1 LPIEVV
7 IPNLGITVEN
17 GIINEWIKNEGDI
30 VEKGEP
36 LFVVEADKVTT
47 EVESPASGV
56 LARILVP
63 VDVEVPLF
71 TVVALIAEPGEEIA
85 EDYLPSK
92 PPPQEAAL
100 AEAPAAA
107 VEGASPETGAAPQ
120 EKPTLVA
127 GDGRAVPA
135 ARKLARDHGL
145 DLTTIAGTGPEGV
158 IQLKDVKV
166 ALETEQSANVSTL
179 ARRLAAKE
187 RIPLDVLEGT
197 GVRGRIMRVDVQRA
211 AQAAA
216 APGLGKVIPMDT
228 MRKTIARR
236 MADSAFTAPHI
247 YFFTDIWMDSLL
259 KFRKELLP
267 AFENKFDLRPSV
279 NDFLIKAAAMNIL
292 EFPMLNAVIRESE
305 IHILPEVN
313 ICLAV
318 ALPEGLIVPAL
329 AHTDRAGLVEI
340 IQQRTDLVER
350 ARSGNLS
357 REELDR
363 GTFTISSLAQ
373 FDITYFTAILNPPQ
387 SGILSVGKTRDELYL
402 DDGIVKTRK
411 MATFGLSVDHRIIDG
426 AVAAGFLQSL
436 KTKLENP
443 AFTFLNV

>member
-1 LPIEVV
+1 LPVEVV
-7 IPNLGITVEN
+7 IPNLGITVEK
-17 GIINEWIKNEGDI
+17 GIIIEWTKNEGDA
-30 VEKGEP
+30 VEKSEI

-47 EVESPASGV
+47 EVESPAAGV
-56 LARILVP
+56 LAKILVP

-71 TVVALIAEPGEEIA
+71 TVVALIAEPGEKIA
-85 EDYLPSK
+85 EDYVPSK
-92 PPPQEAAL
+92 PPPGEAAV
-100 AEAPAAA
+100 AEAPAIA
-107 VEGASPETGAAPQ
+107 VEAASPADGATPA
-120 EKPTLVA
+120 EKPRLVA

-145 DLTTIAGTGPEGV
+145 DLTAIAGTGPEGV

-166 ALETEQSANVSTL
+166 ALETEPSAKVSTL

-187 RIPLDVLEGT
+187 GIPLEDLEGT
-197 GVRGRIMRVDVQRA
+197 GVRGRIMRTDVQRA
-211 AQAAA
+211 AQEAA

-247 YFFTDIWMDSLL
+247 YFFTDICMDSLL
-259 KFRKELLP
+259 TFRKKVLP
-267 AFENKFDLRPSV
+267 DFENKFDVRPSV

-292 EFPMLNAVIRESE
+292 DFPMLNAVFRENE

-329 AHTDRAGLVEI
+329 THTDRAGLVEI
-340 IQQRTDLVER
+340 VQQRTDLVER

-373 FDITYFTAILNPPQ
+373 FDITFFTAILNPPQ

-402 DDGIVKTRK
+402 DDGTVKTRK

-426 AVAAGFLQSL
+426 AVAAGFLQRL
-436 KTKLENP
+436 KAKLENP
-443 AFTFLNV
+443 TFTFLNV